1 MRGYRWFLLGCLF
14 SGLLG
19 CAETPVM
26 MDAPVTPVA
35 VDAAQVDIAAVPDT
49 AVLLPPLAAS
59 PLRPM
64 ASERPALPPSRQ
76 SSPTFSEKC
85 GGKRYCTQM
94 TSCAEAQFYLKQ
106 CGLRKLDKDGDG
118 VPCESLCR

>member
-35 VDAAQVDIAAVPDT
+35 VDEAQVDMAA
-49 AVLLPPLAAS
+49 L

-64 ASERPALPPSRQ
+64 ASERPALQPNRQ
-76 SSPTFSEKC
+76 SAPTFSGKC
-85 GGKRYCTQM
+85 GSKRYCTQM
-94 TSCAEAQFYLKQ
+94 TSCAEARFYLKQ